1 MFKRIGLFLLTNVAV
16 LVVLGVVLNI
26 VSAVFGI
33 NFSNVAGKGQSYGT
47 LLIFGNRLAHE
58 QRDDGTAETDNPRK
72 YQKCPIALAFPGN
85 VREVDSENGRN
96 NVENN
101 SEYNQ
106 NGYVGQEE

>member
-47 LLIFGNRLAHE
+47 LLIFGGDCRFQRFHHLFAHE
-58 QRDDGTAETDNPRK
+58 QDDCQIDDGRAD
-72 YQKCPIALAFPGN
+72 
-85 VREVDSENGRN
+85 D
-96 NVENN
+96 
-101 SEYNQ
+101 
-106 NGYVGQEE
+106 

>member
-47 LLIFGNRLAHE
+47 LLIFAG
-58 QRDDGTAETDNPRK
+58 
-72 YQKCPIALAFPGN
+72 I
-85 VREVDSENGRN
+85 
-96 NVENN
+96 
-101 SEYNQ
+101 
-106 NGYVGQEE
+106 VGFSGSIISLLMSKEMMEPLKPTIPANIRSVP